1 MQDAVA
7 PVGLQVPANTP
18 TPLRRECM
26 ACSSQFMSVDLV
38 ADEYVEGIEGM
49 KGMEGMGMEI
59 DGIVTM
65 SGVID
70 GGVTRLEYY

>member
-1 MQDAVA
+1 
-7 PVGLQVPANTP
+7 
-18 TPLRRECM
+18 M

-38 ADEYVEGIEGM
+38 ADEYVEGM